1 MNKYYNAEEPA
12 NKLLEQMMQLKKN
25 IKKIG
30 VKKTIDL
37 TAKVKMIN
45 GGKGAALGVDRKAL
59 DLDLQ
64 SQAKQL
70 NFMLLSNNR
79 NDGYL

>member
-1 MNKYYNAEEPA
+1 
-12 NKLLEQMMQLKKN
+12 MMQLKKN

-59 DLDLQ
+59 DLDL
-64 SQAKQL
+64 
-70 NFMLLSNNR
+70 
-79 NDGYL
+79 